1 MFWGQVGI
9 VVLQL
14 AALGVLTVLGR
25 QLGRVVEAAVRRAVA
40 SMQSDYCAT
49 ICPIA
54 AELAQL
60 RAKLGMPP
68 PGV

>member
-1 MFWGQVGI
+1 
-9 VVLQL
+9 
-14 AALGVLTVLGR
+14 
-25 QLGRVVEAAVRRAVA
+25 VVEAAVRRAVA